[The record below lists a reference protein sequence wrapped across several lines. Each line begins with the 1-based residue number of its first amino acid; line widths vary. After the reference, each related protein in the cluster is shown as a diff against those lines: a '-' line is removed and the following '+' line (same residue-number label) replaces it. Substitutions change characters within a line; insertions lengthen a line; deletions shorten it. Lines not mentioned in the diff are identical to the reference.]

1 MALRGSLSVALLV
14 LLLAQLGAAPTAS
27 AADAASRE
35 VTLYLRDGG
44 GLDSEVPTGPAET
57 TALGL
62 VGNGTATFR
71 SAPLGDPILLD
82 GPATLRLHLDATASL
97 QGRVHADVTV
107 GGDPVAWTTSEP
119 LLVGVERR
127 VVDLT
132 IPEVA
137 TRADAGDR
145 LGLELGLEPLVETGA
160 PDLTNL
166 VVTVAYDGADAP
178 SRLHVDGTQC
188 VSVGPD
194 GNVGIG
200 AGEDPGGCPG
210 DDGGDGEDPG
220 DGPGD
225 GDDEGDGPG
234 DGDDEGD
241 GPGDGGDEAGDGDG
255 EELEFLDASD
265 DSDARVAVLGGLG
278 SSTILVAAGALL
290 RTSV

>member
-62 VGNGTATFR
+62 VGDGSATFR
-71 SAPLGDPILLD
+71 SAPLADPVLLD
-82 GPATLRLHLDATASL
+82 GPGTLRLHLDATASV

-107 GGDPVAWTTSEP
+107 GGDPVAEAPSEP

-127 VVDLT
+127 AVDLT

-137 TRADAGDR
+137 AQAEAGDR
-145 LGLELGLEPLVETGA
+145 IGLEVTLKPLVELGA
-160 PDLTNL
+160 PDLTNV
-166 VVTVAYDGADAP
+166 VVTLAYDGAEAP
-178 SRLHVDGTQC
+178 SRLHVEGAET
-188 VSVGPD
+188 VSVGPE
-194 GNVGIG
+194 GNVGPV
-200 AGEDPGGCPG
+200 D
-210 DDGGDGEDPG
+210 GDGEGNGEGSGDGPGDGDGGGPG

-225 GDDEGDGPG
+225 GD
-234 DGDDEGD
+234 GD
-241 GPGDGGDEAGDGDG
+241 GPGDGGGDAGDGAG
-255 EELEFLDASD
+255 EELDFLDASGD
-265 DSDARVAVLGGLG
+265 ADSRLAVLGALG
-278 SSTILVAAGALL
+278 SSTFLVAGGALL
-290 RTSV
+290 RNNV